1 MRPEA
6 VGLLVAVLLLV
17 GYLIYLRQRERKK
30 QRQDIQRLQIGD
42 EVLTTSG
49 FLAVVKDIDVPEDGP
64 VVLWLDLGSG
74 LEVRALTTA
83 IAQRVAHGAVPS
95 ARKAAG
101 GERKGV

>member
-6 VGLLVAVLLLV
+6 IALLVTVLLLV
-17 GYLIYLRQRERKK
+17 GYLIFLRQREQRK
-30 QRQDIQRLQIGD
+30 QRQDIQRLQVGD

-49 FLAVVKDIDVPEDGP
+49 FLAVVKDIDVPEEGP

-83 IAQRVAHGAVPS
+83 IAQRVAPGAVP
-95 ARKAAG
+95 AQRKAAG